1 MEFLHS
7 LINNINQQM
16 LVVALLLVSIGW
28 FISQYAKN
36 SIPRLIFIGIGT
48 YIILTYPPLHFYTFI
63 AIGFVLAHIFFLL
76 RFLRVQYYIF
86 KEASINSYYLMLTIY
101 GKILSVFKWILSVF
115 ETIKILFQTKSFSRA
130 KNSYEKDNEQEQ
142 YYYRD
147 YGFKDSSSES
157 KQKSEESSQEHSS
170 KYEYKEPPKQ
180 EVPKDDILNPTGNKD
195 FDRFFSKSKYD
206 VIGVAPSMSY
216 DEINKAYR
224 ALAKKFHPDLGTIKD
239 ESGLVM
245 KRINLAFDCFKSHK
259 KGNASH
265 RCEFCRGGY

>member
-16 LVVALLLVSIGW
+16 LVVALLLISIGW

-76 RFLRVQYYIF
+76 RFLQVQYYIF

-115 ETIKILFQTKSFSRA
+115 ETIKILFQTKSFQGLKIAMR
-130 KNSYEKDNEQEQ
+130 K
-142 YYYRD
+142 
-147 YGFKDSSSES
+147 
-157 KQKSEESSQEHSS
+157 
-170 KYEYKEPPKQ
+170 
-180 EVPKDDILNPTGNKD
+180 IM
-195 FDRFFSKSKYD
+195 SKSNIII
-206 VIGVAPSMSY
+206 VIMDLKIVVLSQNKKMKNPIKSIAQSM
-216 DEINKAYR
+216 N
-224 ALAKKFHPDLGTIKD
+224 T
-239 ESGLVM
+239 
-245 KRINLAFDCFKSHK
+245 KSHQNK
-259 KGNASH
+259 K
-265 RCEFCRGGY
+265 CQKMIF